1 LGLTAV
7 HVNRVLRKLR
17 VSGVMELAAGSL
29 IIADISKLAHVAGF
43 DDNYLH
49 RRLRRVA

>member
-1 LGLTAV
+1 
-7 HVNRVLRKLR
+7 
-17 VSGVMELAAGSL
+17 LAAGSL

-43 DDNYLH
+43 DDKYLH